1 MALNETQISALESKG
16 FKRWQKNGMDRL
28 YINATRLGLELTFY
42 NTGNVRSA
50 AFNGEWISN
59 SRGRGLRD
67 CKTYIDVAD
76 GSVHSGDSGLKENA
90 QKLLDEVVQ
99 AA

>member
-1 MALNETQISALESKG
+1 MALTDTQIAALERKG
-16 FKRWQKNGMDRL
+16 FKRWQKNDMDRL

-42 NTGNVRSA
+42 KTGNVSSA
-50 AFNGEWISN
+50 QFNGEWISN

-76 GSVHSGDSGLKENA
+76 GSVHSGDEI
-90 QKLLDEVVQ
+90 VQ